1 MEASTIPDT
10 EFVMVNWTKGADNLH
25 PTLYYIIEAKVAND
39 PWKIVVPRL
48 NESIDIEIGKSLIAR

>member
-1 MEASTIPDT
+1 
-10 EFVMVNWTKGADNLH
+10 MVNWTKGADNLH

-48 NESIDIEIGKSLIAR
+48 NESIDIEIGKSLIAS